1 MVEKQVQLD
10 NEIGLMGRVAA
21 NFIQR
26 AKTHVSDVYLER
38 DHKVFNGKSIMSV
51 LSMGAG
57 KGASFVI
64 RTDGPDEEDAM
75 ESLLNYLEKEIYN
88 Y

>member
-1 MVEKQVQLD
+1 MVEKQVRLD
-10 NEIGLMGRVAA
+10 NTIGLMGRAAA

-26 AKTHVSDVYLER
+26 AKQQEADVYLEK

-57 KGASFVI
+57 KGASFI
-64 RTDGPDEEDAM
+64 LRIDGQAEEEAM
-75 ESLLNYLEKEIYN
+75 DCLLRYLTEEIYH